1 MGKTLEMVAGNPSD
15 ERRFVVELG
24 LVIPSA
30 KNFAR
35 RPIIQKTAVDRRWW
49 MVRQNDRRDNDVD
62 GQATAQLRRPVDDG

>member
-49 MVRQNDRRDNDVD
+49 MVR
-62 GQATAQLRRPVDDG
+62 